1 MYTILII
8 DDEKAIRRTLKEIL
22 EYENFIVEEAADG
35 FEAVQ
40 KLNSNNDFN
49 LVLCDIKMPKMD
61 GIEVL
66 AAVKNGSLN
75 TKNTNVPFIMI
86 SGHGDIETAVEC
98 MKQGAADYI
107 EKPLDL
113 NKLITTVNRVL
124 KDIKTVNKYGI
135 VQDIKKTL
143 NSKSSSISKT
153 KIIGSSTAITMMKN
167 LIVKIAPTDARVL
180 ISGENGTGKE
190 LVAKMLY
197 ENSNRKDKPF
207 VEINCAAIPNELIES
222 ELFGHVKG
230 SFTSAIKDRK
240 GKFEQADG
248 GTLFLD
254 EVGDMNL
261 SAQSKVLRALQEK
274 RICRVGSE
282 KEITVDV
289 RIIAATNKD
298 LQKEIENG
306 KFREDLYHRLC
317 VIEIKVPSLND
328 RKEDIPLLI
337 EYFLEEFAAENGKKP
352 QKIESKAVEVITKM
366 NFSGNVRQLRNIIER
381 LTILSEDKITLN
393 DVKNYV
399 L

>member
-66 AAVKNGSLN
+66 AAVKNRSLN